1 MTQNYCGHLVPAFIA
16 IIFPVCSYLLLRV
29 IYNLG
34 GQMTKQQQ
42 IVIMALDMITKFLM
56 SIGDIIFVIWIFQMI
71 TGFEAHSSYPFIG
84 LKGAIYILL
93 IYLIALA
100 IYLQEVRLRKKFLK

>member
-1 MTQNYCGHLVPAFIA
+1 MQ
-16 IIFPVCSYLLLRV
+16 V
-29 IYNLG
+29 IRNLG
-34 GQMTKQQQ
+34 GQMTKQQHL
-42 IVIMALDMITKFLM
+42 VVMALDMITKFLM
-56 SIGDIIFVIWIFQMI
+56 SLGDVIFVIWIFQMI

>member
-1 MTQNYCGHLVPAFIA
+1 MQ
-16 IIFPVCSYLLLRV
+16 V
-29 IYNLG
+29 IRNLG
-34 GQMTKQQQ
+34 GQMTKQQHL
-42 IVIMALDMITKFLM
+42 VVMALDMITKFLM
-56 SIGDIIFVIWIFQMI
+56 SIGDVIFVIWIFQMI